1 MKWVKEH
8 FFMSFIFSANYKAQ
22 TLKTHKK
29 KPNTSFTKKREKIEE
44 KILTLFFQIF

>member
-8 FFMSFIFSANYKAQ
+8 FFMSFIFSANYKEQ

-44 KILTLFFQIF
+44 KI